1 MSPTKGWKNN
11 KNKMINTRKFNKGLV
26 TTLTGLLVLASVFSP
41 LANTANAAAAFNG
54 GTQPYDLFAI
64 ANATD
69 NPNCNTCWS
78 SSNITAEIGD
88 TVAMRVFFN
97 NSSSETAND
106 TRVRITA
113 SLSGNGTSIST
124 TGKVWANNAATE
136 SDSAT
141 VTITGDEATNLKF
154 LSTKVY
160 DKDSNSASFS
170 GSQDD
175 VLELGCICVGNL
187 APGLI
192 DAGFVVVNFLIEG
205 DEDDDNNN
213 SDLSVTTENAEDI
226 EDDRA
231 ELVCDVETADA
242 DADVWFEWG
251 EDDDDLDEDTNKVN
265 VDSSDTDT
273 VRKTITG
280 LDEDTKYFFR
290 CVAEDDDGDDDEG
303 SIKNFTTD
311 ENGGGSSNANE
322 PDVVTRPATGI
333 DSASATL
340 RCEVDPNGD
349 DTDAWFEWGTSSSN
363 LNRTTSKQDVGDGTN
378 DVFCSANI
386 SGLSANTTYYFR
398 ALAENGEGDDRG
410 SVLNF
415 RTGSPIVNVV
425 TRFVDVFR
433 EVEVASEPEVEA
445 LIITLNANTGDV
457 NRREID
463 YTVSYDNR
471 TGLTLTDVV
480 LTVPMPRELDFISS
494 DPRESLNR
502 DGELVFNIGTVRPGE
517 QDSFLIETELASEV
531 DANDEIRFVA
541 DVAYNDNSR
550 IRKIVEVIDESTF
563 GEISSGGGAFTAA
576 IADAFRG
583 FFTNPLLW
591 IILFIL
597 LIVFAV
603 RYMFA
608 ARDKR
613 TDTLV

>member
-1 MSPTKGWKNN
+1 MENN
-11 KNKMINTRKFNKGLV
+11 KNKMINTKKLNKGLV
-26 TTLTGLLVLASVFSP
+26 TTLTSLLVLSSVFSP
-41 LANTANAAAAFNG
+41 LVSIAEAASFNG

-69 NPNCNTCWS
+69 NPNCSSCWS
-78 SSNITAEIGD
+78 SNNVTAEIGD
-88 TVAMRVFFN
+88 TVAMRVFFS
-97 NSSSETAND
+97 NSSSETAID

-113 SLSGNGTSIST
+113 SLSGSGTSIST
-124 TGKVWANNAATE
+124 TGKVWADNAGTE

-141 VTITGDEATNLKF
+141 ITINGGEATNLEF
-154 LSTKVY
+154 ISTKVY

-175 VLELGCICVGNL
+175 VVEVGGIGVGNI

-192 DAGFVVVNFLIEG
+192 DAGFVVANFLIEG
-205 DEDDDNNN
+205 DEDNDN
-213 SDLSVTTENAEDI
+213 SGDLEVTTKNAEDI
-226 EDDRA
+226 EDNSA

-265 VDSSDTDT
+265 VDSDDSDTI
-273 VRKTITG
+273 RKTITG
-280 LDEDTKYFFR
+280 LDEDTRYYFR
-290 CVAEDDDGDDDEG
+290 CVAEDDDGDEDNG
-303 SIKNFTTD
+303 SIKSFTTD
-311 ENGGGSSNANE
+311 DNGGGSDNADQ

-333 DSASATL
+333 DSDSATL
-340 RCEVDPNGD
+340 RCDVDPNGD
-349 DTDAWFEWGTSSSN
+349 DTDAWFRWGTSSSN
-363 LNRTTSKQDVGDGTN
+363 LNRTTSKQDMGDGTSS
-378 DVFCSANI
+378 VSCSANI
-386 SGLSANTTYYFR
+386 SGLSADTTYYFR
-398 ALAENGEGDDRG
+398 AMAENGEGDDQG
-410 SVLNF
+410 SILSF

-433 EVEVASEPEVEA
+433 TVEVVAEPEPEVEA
-445 LIITLNANTGDV
+445 LIITLNANTGNVD
-457 NRREID
+457 RREID

-471 TGLTLTDVV
+471 TGLTLTDVI
-480 LTVPMPRELDFISS
+480 LTVPMPNELDFISS

-502 DGELVFNIGTVRPGE
+502 DDELVFNIGTVRPGE
-517 QDSFLIETELASEV
+517 QDSFSIETELASGV

-550 IRKIVEVIDESTF
+550 VRKIVEVIDESTF
-563 GEISSGGGAFTAA
+563 GELIRGGGAFTAA

-583 FFTNPLLW
+583 LFTNPLLW

-597 LIVFAV
+597 LVTFAV
-603 RYMFA
+603 RYMLS

-613 TDTLV
+613 VNTLV